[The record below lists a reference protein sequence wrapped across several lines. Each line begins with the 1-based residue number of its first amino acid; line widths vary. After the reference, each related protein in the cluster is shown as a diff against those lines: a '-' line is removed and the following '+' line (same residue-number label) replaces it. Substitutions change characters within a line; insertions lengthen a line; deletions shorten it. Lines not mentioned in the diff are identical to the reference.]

1 MTCYAALDIGSNSVR
16 LLVGKVQGTSV
27 QPLRTALR
35 STRLLAGAV
44 NGWLQEEAVQRTV
57 TAVAELAALAR
68 DYQPRDV
75 VCVATSA
82 AREARNPELL
92 RAGVSDDAGL
102 DLIIID
108 GHTEA
113 RLAYQGALAGFK
125 EPVANPLVID
135 IGGGSTELS
144 WQDEDRLQLVSVK
157 VGAVRATET
166 AMSRVAMETMLAPVL
181 ARARKVRPGQIIGT
195 GGTITTVAALEL
207 GLEHY
212 QPELVHGMLLT
223 TEQVQSWRRRL
234 AVMPLAERRK
244 LPGLQPERADIIVA
258 GVTILEI
265 ILAGLVAR
273 DVVVS
278 EADLLWG
285 LLLARARGEKLGKY
299 DIPGP
304 AGGSHYATHGLLL
317 PPQDR

>member
-16 LLVGKVQGTSV
+16 LLVGEVQGASV
-27 QPLRTALR
+27 QPLRAALR
-35 STRLLAGAV
+35 STRLLAGATD
-44 NGWLQEEAVQRTV
+44 GWLQRAAVERTV
-57 TAVAELAALAR
+57 AAVAELAALAR
-68 DYQPRDV
+68 DYQPRDL

-92 RAGVSDDAGL
+92 QAGVAGEAGL

-113 RLAYQGALAGFK
+113 RLAYQGALAGLK
-125 EPVANPLVID
+125 EPAFNPLVID

-144 WQDEDRLQLVSVK
+144 WQEEAGLQLVSVK

-166 AMSRVAMETMLAPVL
+166 AMPRVAMETVLAPVL
-181 ARARKVRPGQIIGT
+181 ARARKARPGQIIGT

-207 GLEHY
+207 GLERY
-212 QPELVHGMLLT
+212 QPELVHGMILT
-223 TEQVQSWRRRL
+223 AEQVKSWRRVL
-234 AVMPLAERRK
+234 TAMTLVERRQ

-265 ILAGLVAR
+265 ILAGLAAGKL
-273 DVVVS
+273 VVS
-278 EADLLWG
+278 ETDLLWG
-285 LLLARARGEKLGKY
+285 LLLARARGEKL
-299 DIPGP
+299 
-304 AGGSHYATHGLLL
+304 A
-317 PPQDR
+317 

>member
-16 LLVGKVQGTSV
+16 LLVGEVQGASV
-27 QPLRTALR
+27 QPLRAALR
-35 STRLLAGAV
+35 STRLLAGATD
-44 NGWLQEEAVQRTV
+44 GWLQRAAVERTV
-57 TAVAELAALAR
+57 AAVAELAVLAR
-68 DYQPRDV
+68 DYQPRDL

-92 RAGVSDDAGL
+92 RAGVAGEAGL

-113 RLAYQGALAGFK
+113 RLAYQGALAGLK
-125 EPVANPLVID
+125 EPVLNPLVID

-144 WQDEDRLQLVSVK
+144 WQEEAGLQLVSVK
-157 VGAVRATET
+157 VGAVRATES
-166 AMSRVAMETMLAPVL
+166 AMPRVAMETVLAPVL

-207 GLEHY
+207 GLERY
-212 QPELVHGMLLT
+212 QPELVHGMILT
-223 TEQVQSWRRRL
+223 AEQVKSWRRVL
-234 AVMPLAERRK
+234 TAMTLVERRQ

-265 ILAGLVAR
+265 ILTGLAAGKL
-273 DVVVS
+273 VVS
-278 EADLLWG
+278 ETDLLWG
-285 LLLARARGEKLGKY
+285 LLLARASGEKL
-299 DIPGP
+299 
-304 AGGSHYATHGLLL
+304 A
-317 PPQDR
+317 